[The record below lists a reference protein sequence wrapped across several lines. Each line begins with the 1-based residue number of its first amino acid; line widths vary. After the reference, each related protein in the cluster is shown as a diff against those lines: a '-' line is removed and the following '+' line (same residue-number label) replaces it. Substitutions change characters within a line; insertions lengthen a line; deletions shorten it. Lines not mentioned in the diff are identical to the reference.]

1 MGYLNTEELFV
12 SVGTGNHTAASVLG
26 RISSDSKQA
35 PEPIPAQA
43 PPQRSEADSE
53 IVVEGAS
60 GVLVS
65 LAQCCRP
72 IPGDQIVGCV
82 TQSRARYTAD
92 CVNIDKADPNKL
104 VASGNQDHRYT
115 ARSNEGPTA
124 HPIRR

>member
-82 TQSRARYTAD
+82 TQSRGITVHRKD
-92 CVNIDKADPNKL
+92 CVNIDKADSNKL
-104 VASGNQDHRYT
+104 VAVSWGKLKDHRYT
-115 ARSNEGPTA
+115 ARSG
-124 HPIRR
+124 RGR